1 MPDGNCTLAMGKL
14 WHEICSRLAVD
25 LGRPR
30 PSVRDR
36 WPLVFEPAQVVE
48 KVQMLF
54 QGKLASPID
63 RLDLFVC
70 RPPRA
75 PLPAKGIVSLFQRRD

>member
-1 MPDGNCTLAMGKL
+1 
-14 WHEICSRLAVD
+14 
-25 LGRPR
+25 
-30 PSVRDR
+30 
-36 WPLVFEPAQVVE
+36 
-48 KVQMLF
+48 MLF

-70 RPPRA
+70 RHSRA